1 MVFCWLR
8 FSHLW
13 SIGVETVKKLTFW
26 KNTWKTFEIIKW
38 SEMEFKK
45 FNLKFV
51 RSKPK
56 FYAKYVRLVLKALNL
71 CKIYAKFNAKYV
83 RSTLKF
89 NAKYVRSPPKFNAK
103 YVRST
108 PNCNAKY
115 VRLALN
121 ALNLWK
127 IYAKFNAKYV
137 RSTLIFNAKYVRST
151 PKFNVKL
158 CKIGVECVEF
168 M

>member
-1 MVFCWLR
+1 
-8 FSHLW
+8 
-13 SIGVETVKKLTFW
+13 
-26 KNTWKTFEIIKW
+26 
-38 SEMEFKK
+38 MEFKK

-71 CKIYAKFNAKYV
+71 CMIYAKHNAKNV

-89 NAKYVRSPPKFNAK
+89 NP
-103 YVRST
+103 
-108 PNCNAKY
+108 
-115 VRLALN
+115 
-121 ALNLWK
+121 
-127 IYAKFNAKYV
+127 
-137 RSTLIFNAKYVRST
+137 KYVRST
-151 PKFNVKL
+151 PKFNAKL